1 MQTRFLVYRRS
12 AVFRVGTVLSILLTL
27 SAIPVSSAAVKT
39 VDGPRL
45 VVVVQALS
53 VRTGPGVTYPATGYL
68 NQGDEVVVVG
78 RHTDSGW
85 WQVRLADDDTG
96 WVSGGSA
103 YVRATGDTSDVPE
116 VVAPDV
122 NDSSVTH
129 PSRTGIMAFQTAS
142 GGPIYLVN
150 EDGGDLR
157 YLTDGIDPA
166 LSPDGR
172 QVAFTRWDDGQH
184 GAFGSVWVINVDGTG
199 ERAILGQ
206 VRQPNSP
213 TWLPAAPADAGGPQ
227 RIISVQEGGRLE
239 KESNCVGYD
248 GVNFPSLPPGAY
260 DIKVKVKNSG
270 DLEVCFDLPPS
281 PK

>member
-1 MQTRFLVYRRS
+1 ML
-12 AVFRVGTVLSILLTL
+12 G
-27 SAIPVSSAAVKT
+27 AIPVSSAAVQT

-53 VRTGPGVTYPATGYL
+53 ARTGPGITYPATGYL
-68 NQGDEVVVVG
+68 NQSDEVVVVG
-78 RHTDSGW
+78 RYTDSGW

-103 YVRATGDTSDVPE
+103 YVRVTGDASGVRE

-122 NDSSVTH
+122 DDSSVTH
-129 PSRTGIMAFQTAS
+129 PSRTAIIAFQTAG

-150 EDGGDLR
+150 EDGSDLR

-166 LSPDGR
+166 LSPDGQ

-206 VRQPNSP
+206 VRQPKSP
-213 TWLPAAPADAGGPQ
+213 TWLPAARPML
-227 RIISVQEGGRLE
+227 VGR
-239 KESNCVGYD
+239 S
-248 GVNFPSLPPGAY
+248 
-260 DIKVKVKNSG
+260 
-270 DLEVCFDLPPS
+270 
-281 PK
+281 